1 MAFAHHQCTSFSL
14 RRCLCETLANRSENT
29 IAPAAIIIIIVIV
42 IIIDME
48 TVHMTWA
55 RCGAMMPPASPIPD
69 SVRNLIS

>member
-29 IAPAAIIIIIVIV
+29 IAPAAIMIIIVIV

-48 TVHMTWA
+48 TVHMTWQCSKKKSGLLFPLA
-55 RCGAMMPPASPIPD
+55 
-69 SVRNLIS
+69 VRMT